1 MPLTC
6 VISGCNSKQVLKKGV
21 TKACHK
27 EKNFYIINYTMN

>member
-6 VISGCNSKQVLKKGV
+6 VISGCNSKQVLKNGA

-27 EKNFYIINYTMN
+27 EKNLALHR